1 MVQVVFD
8 KSNYPYFYLKKS
20 SQVRVPFNGSELVI
34 DDFFVAGSIDSYL
47 IIAGIGRNREETYLI
62 GRALSDGNYQEGKTQ
77 SYRCR
82 EISDFYAGPVRA
94 VLESYKKVHGLTD
107 DVKLWGELSNHN
119 NPEQTQ
125 ELPAFKQ
132 LELELSVKK

>member
-1 MVQVVFD
+1 MVVFSKNGD
-8 KSNYPYFYLKKS
+8 TGFYVEAS

-62 GRALSDGNYQEGKTQ
+62 GRALSDGNYQKGETQ

-82 EISDFYAGPVRA
+82 KIGKYYAGPVRA
-94 VLESYKKVHGLTD
+94 ALESYKKEHGLTA
-107 DVKLWGELSNHN
+107 DVKLWEELSNHN
-119 NPEQTQ
+119 HPKQTQ
-125 ELPAFKQ
+125 ELPSRQ
-132 LELELSVKK
+132 LIFASLEDLL